1 MTIGVDLAAAERLM
15 EAAQALNRPMGEGL
29 ASTERSPVPRELA
42 ESFRALMEAPERSN
56 PPDSLE
62 ISRPDGVNA
71 IEGSA
76 RTECAVEPSLHS
88 QGIEK
93 TAPSAEGLMS
103 PTELYRIQF
112 SVNMHVFETKSA
124 THVRDS
130 AASRVDEMLRTTG

>member
-15 EAAQALNRPMGEGL
+15 EAAQAFNRPTGEGL
-29 ASTERSPVPRELA
+29 VSSERSPVPRELA
-42 ESFRALMEAPERSN
+42 ESFRALMEAPEPQNS
-56 PPDSLE
+56 PDSLP
-62 ISRPDGVNA
+62 IGRPDGVNA
-71 IEGSA
+71 IEGA
-76 RTECAVEPSLHS
+76 ERAERAVEPSLHS

-93 TAPSAEGLMS
+93 TASSAEGLMS

-112 SVNMHVFETKSA
+112 SVNMHVFETKFA